1 MSLLPRLR
9 DFGLGSHRAQ
19 EAELQQRVHAL
30 QSALENCKGAAKHVA
45 TYRRSVLAVGAAVL
59 LAAGFTLGVYKD
71 SIGWAGGH
79 LVAAAGFARTPPS
92 ADAAYA
98 AYQKADYTGALKLA
112 QPLAEAGDVR
122 AQSLVGLMYYRGRGP
137 RVDPAEAVQW
147 FRRAADGGDAA
158 ARFYLG
164 VMFAEGRG
172 VPQDYE
178 EAAVWYQRAA
188 DLGDAQALYNL
199 GLAYAQGEGVAQDNV
214 TAHMLLNVA
223 AARFPVADSRAR
235 SAAVSSRDV
244 VAKELTSE
252 QLAEAQKM
260 AREWKPRV
268 TP

>member
-9 DFGLGSHRAQ
+9 DFGLGSHRAH
-19 EAELQQRVHAL
+19 EAELQQRVHTL

-45 TYRRSVLAVGAAVL
+45 TYRRSVLAVGSVVL
-59 LAAGFTLGVYKD
+59 LAVGFTLGVYKD
-71 SIGWAGGH
+71 SIMGTGGN
-79 LVAAAGFARTPPS
+79 VAAAVGLASQPPS
-92 ADAAYA
+92 ADAAVA
-98 AYQKADYTGALKLA
+98 AYQKNRYEDALKVA

-137 RVDPAEAVQW
+137 RADTAEAVKW

-178 EAAVWYQRAA
+178 QAAIWYQRAA

-199 GLAYAQGEGVAQDNV
+199 GLAYAQGEGVAQDV
-214 TAHMLLNVA
+214 VKAHMLLNVA
-223 AARFPVADSRAR
+223 AARFPPSEGSRR
-235 SAAVSSRDV
+235 TAAVSSRDV
-244 VAKELTSE
+244 VAKEMSAE
-252 QLAEAQKM
+252 QIAEAQRL
-260 AREWKPRV
+260 AREWSPQ
-268 TP
+268 

>member
-9 DFGLGSHRAQ
+9 DFGIGSHRAH
-19 EAELQQRVHAL
+19 EAELQQRVNSL
-30 QSALENCKGAAKHVA
+30 QSALDNCKGAAKHVA
-45 TYRRSVLAVGAAVL
+45 TYRRSVLAVGSVVL

-71 SIGWAGGH
+71 SIMGTGGN
-79 LVAAAGFARTPPS
+79 VAAAVGLASQPPS
-92 ADAAYA
+92 ADAALA
-98 AYQKADYTGALKLA
+98 AYQKNDYTGALKVA

-137 RVDPAEAVQW
+137 CVDAAEAVRR

-178 EAAVWYQRAA
+178 EAAQWYQRAA
-188 DLGDAQALYNL
+188 DLGDPQALYNL
-199 GLAYAQGEGVAQDNV
+199 GLAYAKGEGVSQDNV
-214 TAHMLLNVA
+214 TAHMLLNVS
-223 AARFPVADSRAR
+223 AARFPVADGSRRA
-235 SAAVSSRDV
+235 AAVSSRDV

-252 QLAEAQKM
+252 QLAEAQKL
-260 AREWKPRV
+260 AREWQPQ
-268 TP
+268 

>member
-9 DFGLGSHRAQ
+9 DFGIGSHRAH

-45 TYRRSVLAVGAAVL
+45 TYQRSVLAVGAAVL

-71 SIGWAGGH
+71 SIMGTGGN
-79 LVAAAGFARTPPS
+79 VAAAVGLASQPAS
-92 ADAAYA
+92 ADAAVA
-98 AYQKADYTGALKLA
+98 AYQKADYVGALKLA

-137 RVDPAEAVQW
+137 RVDPAEAVKW

-178 EAAVWYQRAA
+178 QAAVWYQRAA

-199 GLAYAQGEGVAQDNV
+199 GLAYAQGEGVSQDNV

-223 AARFPVADSRAR
+223 AARFPAAESRAR

-260 AREWKPRV
+260 ARDWKPR
-268 TP
+268 

>member
-1 MSLLPRLR
+1 MSFLPRLR
-9 DFGLGSHRAQ
+9 DFGLGGHRAQ

-45 TYRRSVLAVGAAVL
+45 TYRRSVLAVGSVVL
-59 LAAGFTLGVYKD
+59 LAVGFALGVYKD
-71 SIGWAGGH
+71 SIVPAGGN
-79 LVAAAGFARTPPS
+79 LVAAVVARPAPN

-98 AYQKADYTGALKLA
+98 KYQRQDYDDALKLA

-137 RVDPAEAVQW
+137 RVDPAEAVRW
-147 FRRAADGGDAA
+147 FRAAADGGDAA

-178 EAAVWYQRAA
+178 QAAIWYQRAA

-199 GLAYAQGEGVAQDNV
+199 GLAYAQGEGVSQDNV

-244 VAKELTSE
+244 VAAKLTPE
-252 QLAEAQKM
+252 QLAEAQKL
-260 AREWKPRV
+260 AREWQPR
-268 TP
+268 